1 MSGITWRYQAG
12 DTSEF
17 ALQLQLSHD
26 DDTDDHMIAAD
37 ERESWGAFSIWVRGV
52 NLCAHLEG
60 GEDSQAVHWYLL
72 PLLEWIVD
80 NWDPLL
86 HEQRLPLGNDAAVAA
101 DALGRISHPPLLL
114 PSGMDEFDWHETRRR
129 WWARHNIR
137 EGDAGG
143 VFPDIYLRRYGDMVE
158 VSMGGTPGGPPPSD
172 FDFYLGRQSWR
183 VPADPVANALYRA
196 LTATSEELLR
206 RRPESLRLARLR
218 DRLSDLSTRGR
229 YRGRL
234 AWLSGHEPGSGFE
247 LLWRAVDAA
256 FDDAD
261 AEQARLLWGERQ
273 SDELLLLPAP
283 APALLFGSANP
294 TVTPEDAEVL
304 AAALLQA
311 GQDRGEEIL
320 KRLRDIEFPSVVGL
334 GFTPGEEGS
343 SLGEAAHKV
352 LLTELENDEYVDVAA
367 LLRALGVRVDYIDLQ
382 DRGTRA
388 ICLLAKGLA
397 PQILLNRNYRRGF
410 DEPVLRFS
418 MAHEL
423 GHLLLDR
430 ALAQALAIVSGPWA
444 PIDVEQRANAFAAA
458 FLMPTHLLLPAIQKE
473 GGDPRDPGTVARV
486 ARRLRVSLTSL
497 ADRLRNLR
505 LISHEEADDLKLGA
519 RIAWERLSQAGDDT
533 RRMD

>member
-17 ALQLQLSHD
+17 ALQLQLSHGD
-26 DDTDDHMIAAD
+26 DIDDHMIVAD

-60 GEDSQAVHWYLL
+60 GEDTQTVHWYLL

-86 HEQRLPLGNDAAVAA
+86 HEQRLPLSNDAAVAA
-101 DALGRISHPPLLL
+101 DTLGRTSYPPFLL

-158 VSMGGTPGGPPPSD
+158 ISTGSTPGAPPPSD
-172 FDFYLGRQSWR
+172 FEFYLGRQSWR
-183 VPADPVANALYRA
+183 VPAASVAGALHRA
-196 LTATSEELLR
+196 LTATAEELLR
-206 RRPESLRLARLR
+206 RRPESSRLAHLR
-218 DRLSDLSTRGR
+218 DRLSALSTDGR
-229 YRGRL
+229 YRARL
-234 AWLSGHEPGSGFE
+234 AWLSGHEPGPDFD

-261 AEQARLLWGERQ
+261 AEHAQLLWGEHQ
-273 SDELLLLPAP
+273 SEELLLLPAP
-283 APALLFGSANP
+283 APALLFGSASP
-294 TVTPEDAEVL
+294 TVTHQDAEVL
-304 AAALLQA
+304 AEALLHS
-311 GQDRGEEIL
+311 GRDGGEEIS
-320 KRLRDIEFPSVVGL
+320 KRLGDIELPLAAGL

-343 SLGEAAHKV
+343 YLGEAAHKA
-352 LLTELENDEYVDVAA
+352 LLTELEIEEYVDIAA
-367 LLRALGVRVDYIDLQ
+367 LLSALGVRVDQIDLQ
-382 DRGTRA
+382 DRDTRA
-388 ICLLAKGLA
+388 VCLLARGLA
-397 PQILLNRNYRRGF
+397 PQILLNRNYRRGL

-430 ALAQALAIVSGPWA
+430 PLAQALAIVSGPWA

-458 FLMPTHLLLPAIQKE
+458 FLMPIQLLLPAIQKE
-473 GGDPRDPGTVARV
+473 GGDPHDPKDFG
-486 ARRLRVSLTSL
+486 
-497 ADRLRNLR
+497 
-505 LISHEEADDLKLGA
+505 
-519 RIAWERLSQAGDDT
+519 
-533 RRMD
+533 